1 MAAILMNEF
10 NGMNLEGQSIRARLV
25 CGGSLVASKY
35 VLTAAHC
42 VTATNLTVMEAA
54 NVQVR
59 TFYFNAQ
66 ILRQIKSQLMHL
78 FVNLRSELVTMT
90 YQLRTRPQL

>member
-42 VTATNLTVMEAA
+42 VTATNLTVMAAA

-59 TFYFNAQ
+59 TFYLSCT
-66 ILRQIKSQLMHL
+66 IRQIKSHLMHL
-78 FVNLRSELVTMT
+78 FCTGQNW
-90 YQLRTRPQL
+90 